1 MLVWII
7 WFEMKMVQIKKCYQM
22 SQISLNA
29 LIQQQERKQVLSLPI
44 YRVLYK
50 HNTVT
55 VFRFTFE
62 LERLIVNAITQ
73 DDLQSNLHRM
83 QFSRTLTYDFYRC
96 IVVPNWWRSDL
107 ENEKKTLELN
117 VIFNKLFE
125 SAWFNENVI
134 V

>member
-55 VFRFTFE
+55 VSKIYIWAWKVNRQRYHSRWLTVQFASHATFSE
-62 LERLIVNAITQ
+62 FLTGRVCLTSYTL
-73 DDLQSNLHRM
+73 DL
-83 QFSRTLTYDFYRC
+83 RC
-96 IVVPNWWRSDL
+96 IVVPNWWRSDWKNAKNL
-107 ENEKKTLELN
+107 GTKCN
-117 VIFNKLFE
+117 FQ
-125 SAWFNENVI
+125 
-134 V
+134 

>member
-55 VFRFTFE
+55 VSKIYIWAWKVNRQLYHSRWLTVQFASHAIFSDPNLWFIQVYRGPKLMTKRFRK
-62 LERLIVNAITQ
+62 
-73 DDLQSNLHRM
+73 
-83 QFSRTLTYDFYRC
+83 
-96 IVVPNWWRSDL
+96 W
-107 ENEKKTLELN
+107 KKTLKLN
-117 VIFNKLFE
+117 VIFNKFFE